1 MDNRMTAVPLGGLPE
16 HQPRGLLLLTACVAG
31 SLGLILGG
39 QSLQSRLQSQLT
51 PATAPSRLW
60 RDYRWSWDPAQRREA
75 ALLLAALDRESP
87 SRRQQLL
94 HGQGWGT
101 SPVAAAVLLQQAN
114 TADQLGQSELS
125 RSRWQQLWTRF
136 PGNPLSADAAYH
148 LSAEEPSLNAALL
161 TRFPAHPAAL
171 ERAVHTENALHLAQN
186 GPRHPGA
193 ESVIRAACQAS
204 GTEPADQAADH
215 RQILARAL
223 ADLGDGASGLACLQ
237 GATPQPATALS
248 IGRAL
253 VRGTTDQRRQGEQI
267 LVAMAR
273 DETDA
278 EETEA
283 EAATPSTERLEA
295 ARLLSE
301 PLQPDASLL
310 AQLPPSLRRH
320 SADVAAA
327 EVRLGSRP
335 AANVFEQWPQHP
347 ASWQLQW
354 DLARSDLLAR
364 RWNQAEAW
372 LLALDPATLPEPLA
386 ARQRFW
392 LGFSQVKQGR
402 SNDALHQWTTLLQ
415 QHPPGYY
422 TWRATVRLEE
432 SPMGTA
438 LQQRAGTRLNVPRL
452 METNASATS
461 AISSAQPWQPL
472 GSGNP
477 FVDLLWRLGMT
488 QAAWE
493 SWQSR
498 GQSERDASAA
508 QRSDTMTGARL
519 RLAMGD
525 RWGGLDALWRTS
537 LRLINQDCNSQLT
550 LHRWLHPLPFEPAFD
565 AAATNE
571 RVHEALLRAIAK
583 QESRYSTGV
592 RSPVG
597 AQGLMQLMPAT
608 AAEMAG
614 GQVEPGDLNDAAT
627 NARLGA
633 RYLHHLLEQWD
644 GNPWLTVAS
653 YNAGPGAVAD
663 WLSDELEHDSELWA
677 ERIPYP
683 ETRIYT
689 KKVLGNLWA
698 YLQLGQDHCAVG
710 ATQTEQTVKG

>member
-273 DETDA
+273 DEADA
-278 EETEA
+278 ETEA

-327 EVRLGSRP
+327 EVRLGS
-335 AANVFEQWPQHP
+335 
-347 ASWQLQW
+347 
-354 DLARSDLLAR
+354 SDI
-364 RWNQAEAW
+364 
-372 LLALDPATLPEPLA
+372 
-386 ARQRFW
+386 
-392 LGFSQVKQGR
+392 G
-402 SNDALHQWTTLLQ
+402 
-415 QHPPGYY
+415 
-422 TWRATVRLEE
+422 
-432 SPMGTA
+432 
-438 LQQRAGTRLNVPRL
+438 
-452 METNASATS
+452 
-461 AISSAQPWQPL
+461 
-472 GSGNP
+472 
-477 FVDLLWRLGMT
+477 
-488 QAAWE
+488 
-493 SWQSR
+493 
-498 GQSERDASAA
+498 
-508 QRSDTMTGARL
+508 
-519 RLAMGD
+519 
-525 RWGGLDALWRTS
+525 
-537 LRLINQDCNSQLT
+537 
-550 LHRWLHPLPFEPAFD
+550 
-565 AAATNE
+565 
-571 RVHEALLRAIAK
+571 
-583 QESRYSTGV
+583 
-592 RSPVG
+592 
-597 AQGLMQLMPAT
+597 
-608 AAEMAG
+608 
-614 GQVEPGDLNDAAT
+614 
-627 NARLGA
+627 
-633 RYLHHLLEQWD
+633 
-644 GNPWLTVAS
+644 
-653 YNAGPGAVAD
+653 
-663 WLSDELEHDSELWA
+663 
-677 ERIPYP
+677 
-683 ETRIYT
+683 
-689 KKVLGNLWA
+689 
-698 YLQLGQDHCAVG
+698 
-710 ATQTEQTVKG
+710 